1 MQPLEQAIQIIE
13 ASVNGGDISKPD
25 LDRLSRALDAARKRQ
40 KTTVGKPD
48 QPVVKKG
55 GKR

>member
-25 LDRLSRALDAARKRQ
+25 LDRLSRALDAARKGQ
-40 KTTVGKPD
+40 KTTVGKPE
-48 QPVVKKG
+48 PVVKKG